1 VCGAVLFAGVWW
13 AMLTF
18 FVVDS
23 FGIREILL
31 LFGCLVVWCC
41 VIAAVVG
48 TMKDRCRNFTNAFY
62 GWPVKMNWTTWW

>member
-1 VCGAVLFAGVWW
+1 LVEKVRRVCGAVLFAGVWW

-31 LFGCLVVWCC
+31 LLLFGCLVLSLQQ
-41 VIAAVVG
+41 
-48 TMKDRCRNFTNAFY
+48 
-62 GWPVKMNWTTWW
+62 WWAQ